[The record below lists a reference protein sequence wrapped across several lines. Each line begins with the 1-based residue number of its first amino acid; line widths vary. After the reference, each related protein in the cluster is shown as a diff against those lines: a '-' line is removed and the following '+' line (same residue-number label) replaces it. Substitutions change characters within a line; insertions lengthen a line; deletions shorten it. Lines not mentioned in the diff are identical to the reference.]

1 MSDYGLSKSRLMDAL
16 QCPKLLWVS
25 VREPERIVFGADT
38 QRIFAMGHQIGAVA
52 QTLHPG
58 GVLIGGAERFPDL
71 AGRLQAVIARIVDLL
86 PIVKR
91 NYYHPD
97 MRGSWSLKAV
107 LPTVA
112 PDLDYGDLDEVQ
124 DGVLAQ
130 VAYEEAIAPGTSP
143 ERRET
148 IRRNLLR
155 YCERDTLAMVRLVE
169 YFQ

>member
-1 MSDYGLSKSRLMDAL
+1 M
-16 QCPKLLWVS
+16 
-25 VREPERIVFGADT
+25 
-38 QRIFAMGHQIGAVA
+38 
-52 QTLHPG
+52 
-58 GVLIGGAERFPDL
+58 
-71 AGRLQAVIARIVDLL
+71 
-86 PIVKR
+86 KR

-130 VAYEEAIAPGTSP
+130 VAYEEAIAPGTSAA
-143 ERRET
+143 RRET